1 MTQARR
7 ELVSLEAT
15 PYYHCISRCVRR
27 AFLCGE
33 DRVSG
38 RSFEHR
44 RQWIVERVKRLAG
57 IFAVDVCAYAVMSNH
72 YHLVLRLRPERAR
85 EWSDEEVLKRWSELF
100 SGPLLVRRFLCGAR
114 LGKAELQRVSRFA
127 GTYRERLGDLSW
139 FMRCLNE
146 SIARQANAEDGCKGR
161 FWEGRFKTQAL
172 LDEAAVLSCMA
183 YVDLNP
189 IRAGLAHT
197 PEGSEFTSIQERI
210 QAWGNDLETLAPF
223 LEETEEEVD
232 ALPFSLQDY
241 LQLVDWSGR
250 AIREDKRGS
259 IPGHLPPILT
269 RLGIKPQAY
278 VGMLRRSEYPMQRAL
293 GRLAAMREAAQAL
306 GQGFLKGT
314 QVAEALLG

>member
-139 FMRCLNE
+139 FMRCLNK
-146 SIARQANAEDGCKGR
+146 SIAVRPMPRTAARVGSGKGGSRPRPCWMRRRCSPVWPMWISTRFGRGLRTRRRARSSRRFRSGFRPGGMTLRRWHR
-161 FWEGRFKTQAL
+161 FWRK
-172 LDEAAVLSCMA
+172 
-183 YVDLNP
+183 P
-189 IRAGLAHT
+189 RKRWT
-197 PEGSEFTSIQERI
+197 PC
-210 QAWGNDLETLAPF
+210 
-223 LEETEEEVD
+223 
-232 ALPFSLQDY
+232 
-241 LQLVDWSGR
+241 
-250 AIREDKRGS
+250 
-259 IPGHLPPILT
+259 
-269 RLGIKPQAY
+269 
-278 VGMLRRSEYPMQRAL
+278 RS
-293 GRLAAMREAAQAL
+293 
-306 GQGFLKGT
+306 
-314 QVAEALLG
+314 V